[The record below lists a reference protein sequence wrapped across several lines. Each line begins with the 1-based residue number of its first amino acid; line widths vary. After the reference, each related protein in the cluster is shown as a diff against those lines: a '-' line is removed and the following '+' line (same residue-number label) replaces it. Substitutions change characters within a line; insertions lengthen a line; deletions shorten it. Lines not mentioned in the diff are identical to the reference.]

1 MIASDIMV
9 SIKLK
14 DKINENSEFISMRKI
29 FEEIREKTDLK
40 KDFEIAELLIPIAK
54 KCHAYNQ
61 YQLDNGK
68 PMRLFEKN
76 LSDRNNDF
84 DYTLLEIARGDLY
97 LDDSSIFNNYELEKW
112 DFYHEFNNFTSYN
125 LEDIDQTTQEDPKLF
140 DSISINEFIKEAEN
154 DLEKS
159 SILYPTI
166 NYSEPHLRPLF
177 LTDLFTIIEAACLVT
192 GDNPIKI
199 KSLIDSGD
207 LNYSSHYSEHSQAVK
222 AIERAILVKKLELKG
237 DLITRES
244 LQKYFLSRGLTIQN
258 FNTEIDMELSSEK
271 YSIENSTLVQPPLE
285 LHPSQSNQLLK
296 ENAQLKTD
304 LIQAQQLIKKLEEQ
318 SNQLIHPALDSNHP
332 NYAPEL
338 KLAFELWEEIYING
352 KYVESH
358 SKSIE
363 QLLCERGHETRSTK
377 TYDLSNL
384 AKRII
389 SITNKNLKKTSG

>member
-1 MIASDIMV
+1 MV

-14 DKINENSEFISMRKI
+14 DKINENSEFISMRRI

-76 LSDRNNDF
+76 PSDRNNDF

-97 LDDSSIFNNYELEKW
+97 LDDSSIFNNYVLEKW
-112 DFYHEFNNFTSYN
+112 EFYHEFNKLTSCN
-125 LEDIDQTTQEDPKLF
+125 LEDIDQTTQEDPDSF
-140 DSISINEFIKEAEN
+140 DSISFNEFIKEAEN
-154 DLEKS
+154 DLEKI

-177 LTDLFTIIEAACLVT
+177 LTDLFTIIEAACLIT

-244 LQKYFLSRGLTIQN
+244 LQKYFLSRGLTIQH
-258 FNTEIDMELSSEK
+258 FNTDIVMELSNEK
-271 YSIENSTLVQPPLE
+271 YSIENSILVQPPLE
-285 LHPSQSNQLLK
+285 PHSSQFNQLLK
-296 ENAQLKTD
+296 ENTQLKTD

-318 SNQLIHPALDSNHP
+318 SNQLTHPALDSNHP

-338 KLAFELWEEIYING
+338 KLAFDLWEEIYMNG

-363 QLLCERGHETRSTK
+363 QLLFEKGYETRSTK
-377 TYDLSNL
+377 TYYLSNL

>member
-1 MIASDIMV
+1 MV

-14 DKINENSEFISMRKI
+14 DKINENCEFISMRKI

-61 YQLDNGK
+61 YQLDDGK

-76 LSDRNNDF
+76 PSDRNNDF

-97 LDDSSIFNNYELEKW
+97 LDDSNIFNNYVLEKW
-112 DFYHEFNNFTSYN
+112 DFYYEFNKLTSYN
-125 LEDIDQTTQEDPKLF
+125 LEDIDQTTQEDPKLS
-140 DSISINEFIKEAEN
+140 DSISFDEFIKEAEN
-154 DLEKS
+154 DLEKI

-177 LTDLFTIIEAACLVT
+177 LTDLFTIIEAACLIT
-192 GDNPIKI
+192 GDNPIKM

-222 AIERAILVKKLELKG
+222 TIERAILVKKLELID

-258 FNTEIDMELSSEK
+258 FNTDIAMELSSEK
-271 YSIENSTLVQPPLE
+271 YSIKNSTLVQPPLE
-285 LHPSQSNQLLK
+285 THQPKFNQLLK

-304 LIQAQQLIKKLEEQ
+304 LIQAQQLIKKLEEE
-318 SNQLIHPALDSNHP
+318 SNQLTHPALDSNHP

-338 KLAFELWEEIYING
+338 KLAFELWEEIYMNG

-363 QLLCERGHETRSTK
+363 QLLFEKGYETRSTK
-377 TYDLSNL
+377 TYYLSNL

-389 SITNKNLKKTSG
+389 SITNKNLKKTNG

>member
-1 MIASDIMV
+1 MV

-76 LSDRNNDF
+76 PSDRNNDF

-97 LDDSSIFNNYELEKW
+97 LDDSSIFNNYVLEKW
-112 DFYHEFNNFTSYN
+112 DFYHEFNNLTSYN

-140 DSISINEFIKEAEN
+140 DSISFNEFIKEAEN
-154 DLEKS
+154 DLEKI

-222 AIERAILVKKLELKG
+222 TIERAILVKKLELKG

-244 LQKYFLSRGLTIQN
+244 LQKYFLSRGLTIQH
-258 FNTEIDMELSSEK
+258 FNTDIVMELSSEK

-363 QLLCERGHETRSTK
+363 KLLCERGHETRSTK

>member
-76 LSDRNNDF
+76 PSDRNNDF

-97 LDDSSIFNNYELEKW
+97 LDDSSIFNNYVLEKW
-112 DFYHEFNNFTSYN
+112 DFYHEFNNLTSYN

-140 DSISINEFIKEAEN
+140 DSISFNEFIKEAEN
-154 DLEKS
+154 DLEKI

-199 KSLIDSGD
+199 
-207 LNYSSHYSEHSQAVK
+207 
-222 AIERAILVKKLELKG
+222 
-237 DLITRES
+237 
-244 LQKYFLSRGLTIQN
+244 
-258 FNTEIDMELSSEK
+258 
-271 YSIENSTLVQPPLE
+271 
-285 LHPSQSNQLLK
+285 
-296 ENAQLKTD
+296 
-304 LIQAQQLIKKLEEQ
+304 
-318 SNQLIHPALDSNHP
+318 
-332 NYAPEL
+332 
-338 KLAFELWEEIYING
+338 
-352 KYVESH
+352 
-358 SKSIE
+358 
-363 QLLCERGHETRSTK
+363 
-377 TYDLSNL
+377 
-384 AKRII
+384 
-389 SITNKNLKKTSG
+389 